1 MIRQPGRR
9 PLVGLLFAQGI
20 SLLGTRMSMVAIP
33 WFVLVSTGSALDTGL
48 ASFSEMLPYAA
59 AALLGGPMVDRL
71 GPKRVSVRADLVA
84 TAAVGLVPLAYVA
97 HFLSFPLLC
106 VLVGVLGA
114 FRGVGDSAKAV
125 LLPYAVDHAPTPMER
140 ATGLVDGVGR
150 TASMIG
156 APVAGVLI
164 AIVEAPSVLAID
176 AVTFAVAAV
185 AVAVTIH
192 APMTRLS
199 RSVHP
204 GRENVSDART
214 GSGGAYLAELREG
227 LIWLR
232 GDRLLRAI
240 VLMVGTTNLLDQAAT
255 AVLVPV
261 WVRVHHG
268 GPSVLGAL
276 FGALALGA
284 VVGNVVATWLGPHIP
299 RRLGY
304 GVGFLLAGAPRFA
317 VMALAPSLAIVVAV
331 TFVAGLGAGGLN
343 PILGAV
349 EYERVP
355 REFQARVLGAVGAL
369 AWAGIPV
376 GALVGG
382 GLVAGLGLTPAL
394 IMIGSVYLAATLGP
408 FIFPVWHAM
417 ERATAAPRL
426 PVTDSR

>member
-1 MIRQPGRR
+1 MTHQTGRR
-9 PLVGLLFAQGI
+9 PLVGLLIAQGI

-48 ASFSEMLPYAA
+48 ASFSEMLPYVV
-59 AALLGGPMVDRL
+59 AALLGGPMVDL
-71 GPKRVSVRADLVA
+71 FGSKGVSVRADLVA

-97 HFLSFPLLC
+97 HVLSFPLLC

-114 FRGVGDSAKAV
+114 FRGIGDSAKDV

-140 ATGLVDGVGR
+140 ATGLVDGVSR

-176 AVTFAVAAV
+176 AVTFAAAAV
-185 AVAVTIH
+185 AVAMTMPG
-192 APMTRLS
+192 PMSRMS
-199 RSVHP
+199 RSALP
-204 GRENVSDART
+204 GRGEATYATT
-214 GSGGAYLAELREG
+214 GSGGSYLAEVREG

-232 GDRLLRAI
+232 GNHLLRAI

-261 WVRVHHG
+261 WVRVHHD
-268 GPSVLGAL
+268 GPSALGAL

-284 VVGNVVATWLGPHIP
+284 VVGNVVTTWLGPHIP

-317 VMALAPSLAIVVAV
+317 VMALAPSLPIVVAV
-331 TFVAGLGAGGLN
+331 TFVAGLGAGGIN

-349 EYERVP
+349 EYEQVP
-355 REFQARVLGAVGAL
+355 REFQARVLGAVRAL

-382 GLVAGLGLTPAL
+382 VLVAGLGLPPAL
-394 IMIGSVYLAATLGP
+394 AVIGLVYLAATLGP

-417 ERATAAPRL
+417 ERATAPSSL
-426 PVTDSR
+426 PVAGSQ